1 MPSSVRARLLR
12 AQRIRGSASKN
23 RVTPSL
29 HFGSIK
35 SIIMPGAR
43 AGNKKRATA
52 VIRTGHLSKEF
63 DTVVA
68 GGFY

>member
-1 MPSSVRARLLR
+1 
-12 AQRIRGSASKN
+12 
-23 RVTPSL
+23 
-29 HFGSIK
+29 
-35 SIIMPGAR
+35 MPGAR
-43 AGNKKRATA
+43 AEHKKRGTT

>member
-1 MPSSVRARLLR
+1 MHKESEEVLAKIGLPPLAGPKIKIV
-12 AQRIRGSASKN
+12 
-23 RVTPSL
+23 L

-43 AGNKKRATA
+43 DDHKKRGTA

-63 DTVVA
+63 DTVMA